1 MAIDD
6 DIAFLERVPT
16 LGLLGRPAL
25 RILAIGAETRHLV
38 GGEVLFNAGDEAE
51 GGFVVQAGRF
61 HLHHRRTAR
70 TSPWVRARFWER
82 SRCSPRPGVRRP
94 PKRSSPRPC

>member
-25 RILAIGAETRHLV
+25 RILAIGAETRHLD
-38 GGEVLFNAGDEAE
+38 GGEVLFNAGDESE
-51 GGFVVQAGRF
+51 GGFVV
-61 HLHHRRTAR
+61 HVDVEKL
-70 TSPWVRARFWER
+70 VERARWSNR
-82 SRCSPRPGVRRP
+82 SRGGI
-94 PKRSSPRPC
+94 